1 MSLIYSKIV
10 KIEDLYDY
18 APLIQKGI
26 MKMPNISKIS
36 KDLNKDRR
44 TIAKA
49 LRGEV
54 TKKTRKRNK
63 YLDAFRNTIIELLT
77 DKYREFDYLQHLY
90 DYLKREHEIK
100 CCYST
105 LKNYINNDEEL
116 KEYFKHK
123 KVAKFTER
131 FETEPGQQ
139 AQFDLKEKVPMI
151 NINGKKTLIYVATL
165 TMGFSRYNIRKIIPD
180 TSYESVSTFLAQ
192 AFDELGGV
200 PKELVID
207 NIKCLV
213 DKPRSKGKDAII
225 NSKFIEFAK
234 DYDFEI
240 KPCMPYRAQTKG
252 KVETQHKI
260 VEQLKNYNGTYN
272 DFHDVSKILEIIT
285 KEDNDKVSQATNYP
299 AVFLKKEDVENLKPL
314 PNKKIREK
322 YYLADNSVKVSTDSF
337 VSYKSNKYSVPQE
350 YIGKYLNRVIKNN
363 NLYIY
368 DSTKLVTIHQI
379 SSKKINKKEEHDLKY
394 SRNSNITK
402 KSEEKIMIIDEMRGV
417 IFDNCK

>member
-1 MSLIYSKIV
+1 MRLVYSKIEKV
-10 KIEDLYDY
+10 EDLYDY
-18 APLIQKGI
+18 VPLIQKGK

-36 KDLNKDRR
+36 RELKKDRR

-49 LRGEV
+49 LKGV
-54 TKKTRKRNK
+54 MVKKTRKRIK
-63 YLDAFRNTIIELLT
+63 YLDEFRNTIIELLT

-90 DYLKREHEIK
+90 DYLKRECEIK

-116 KEYFKHK
+116 KGYFKQK
-123 KVAKFTER
+123 KETIFTER

-139 AQFDLKEKVPMI
+139 AQFDLKEKVPVI
-151 NINGKKTLIYVATL
+151 NINGEKQLIYVATL
-165 TMGFSRYNIRKIIPD
+165 TMGFSRYNIRKIVPD

-192 AFDELGGV
+192 VFDELGGV

-225 NSKFIEFAK
+225 NNKFIEFSK
-234 DYDFEI
+234 DYGFEI
-240 KPCMPYRAQTKG
+240 KACMPHRAQTKG

-272 DFHDVSKILEIIT
+272 DLHEVSKILEIIT
-285 KEDNDKVSQATNYP
+285 QEDNDKVSQATNYP
-299 AVFLKKEDVENLKPL
+299 AVFLKKEDTENLKTL

-322 YYLADNSVKVSTDSF
+322 YYLIDNSVKVSTDSF
-337 VSYKSNKYSVPQE
+337 VSYKSNKYSVPRE
-350 YIGKYLNRVIKNN
+350 YIGKKLNRIIKNN

-368 DSTKLVTIHQI
+368 DTTKLVTIHQI
-379 SSKKINKKEEHDLKY
+379 SSKKINKKEEHDLNYAKI
-394 SRNSNITK
+394 SNKIK
-402 KSEEKIMIIDEMRGV
+402 ENEEKIMIIDELRGV
-417 IFDNCK
+417 MYDNYK